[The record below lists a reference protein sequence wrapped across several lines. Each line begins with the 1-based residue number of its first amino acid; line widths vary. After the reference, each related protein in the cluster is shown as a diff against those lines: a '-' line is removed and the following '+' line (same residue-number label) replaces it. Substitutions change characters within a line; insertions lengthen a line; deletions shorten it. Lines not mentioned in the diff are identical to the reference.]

1 MTPKT
6 FRFDYN
12 TNTPKKVAWIY
23 CFYVFFCISKG
34 NRNITVCH
42 IQIHHSSRKSSQ
54 FTHGTGKCCTGL
66 WFGPGKP
73 RAKSFFFGGIMLYL
87 FWDNVPLS
95 FFFFRWWVGYYFF
108 PRKHGGVHN
117 VWNFFRD
124 RLVQLLSSSM
134 YVCVVVV
141 VVYNIF
147 LALCPPCGASGAF

>member
-1 MTPKT
+1 MSPKT

-12 TNTPKKVAWIY
+12 TNTPKKVAWIF
-23 CFYVFFCISKG
+23 CFYVVVFFISKG

-66 WFGPGKP
+66 WFGPGKTA
-73 RAKSFFFGGIMLYL
+73 RKIVFFLGGIMLYL
-87 FWDNVPLS
+87 FWGNVPP
-95 FFFFRWWVGYYFF
+95 FFLFLQVVGGVLFFSAKTW
-108 PRKHGGVHN
+108 GVHN

-134 YVCVVVV
+134 YV
-141 VVYNIF
+141 
-147 LALCPPCGASGAF
+147 

>member
-1 MTPKT
+1 MSPKT

-12 TNTPKKVAWIY
+12 TNTPKKSLEFFVFMW
-23 CFYVFFCISKG
+23 FFCISKG

-73 RAKSFFFGGIMLYL
+73 RAKSYFLGGIMLYL
-87 FWDNVPLS
+87 FGGNVPP
-95 FFFFRWWVGYYFF
+95 FFLFLQVVGGVLFFSAKTW
-108 PRKHGGVHN
+108 GVHN

-141 VVYNIF
+141 YNIF

>member
-1 MTPKT
+1 MSPKT

-12 TNTPKKVAWIY
+12 TNTPKKVAWIF
-23 CFYVFFCISKG
+23 CFYGFFCISKG
-34 NRNITVCH
+34 NRNKTVCH

-73 RAKSFFFGGIMLYL
+73 RAKSYFLGGIMLYL

-108 PRKHGGVHN
+108 PRKHGGGGYTMFEIFSEI
-117 VWNFFRD
+117 VWYSY
-124 RLVQLLSSSM
+124 LVVVCM
-134 YVCVVVV
+134 YV
-141 VVYNIF
+141 
-147 LALCPPCGASGAF
+147 